1 MCFYSLPVKFKRYF
15 ILLILCAIC
24 SMLCSCNNRYAD
36 VLDGIW
42 YEQKTDGGIL
52 EIKGNNITYTIAGK
66 NYSSSFKAEEQNG
79 AILLYA
85 DEELYYFYDI
95 TCYPDDYSILCHTRP
110 DSEGGQGY
118 QALSFR
124 RGVYIEPE
132 PSAGDVIDLTDEN
145 ADKLIEDYSF
155 SSLNVQYYV
164 IPEESGDETDPQDGT
179 DSEEH
184 LTASGAYS
192 YSISVF
198 EDGSGVLQSDH
209 YPDIALS
216 ADKIAQ
222 IADLLKECE
231 LAALNGYDIRI
242 YQLEEGQA
250 DYTID
255 MEMDSGAHFHS
266 SANGKYVLK
275 RWSDFQQKLD
285 ELLFSFVVNGGY
297 DPESGAFHPTTP
309 MKRIGLPNSS
319 MNLFSFSI
327 DEKRIEREGIAYDY
341 TNYVDYVVFS
351 GGDDAHK
358 NLRETLYSLNSTF
371 EQISN
376 AELSNQT
383 ELMENVPSS
392 QRTGDDITVYSF
404 YSIDTLHSD
413 QLLFWFRISEGHGN
427 SLGIGEYGTST
438 YIYER
443 FAFDSE
449 TGKRVN
455 VSELFIDTEYLEDEI
470 IYRLVSSFIGDSHEN
485 YLKST
490 EFRDA
495 LHNMLYEPEIYG
507 YIEWEPSFQGLTI
520 YLPQS
525 LTPDFDYRL
534 DIMFYYE
541 DYQNMLSDRYTS
553 VW

>member
-1 MCFYSLPVKFKRYF
+1 MCFYSLPVKLKRYF

-66 NYSSSFKAEEQNG
+66 SYSSSFKAEEQNG

-198 EDGSGVLQSDH
+198 EDGST
-209 YPDIALS
+209 
-216 ADKIAQ
+216 
-222 IADLLKECE
+222 E
-231 LAALNGYDIRI
+231 RI
-242 YQLEEGQA
+242 
-250 DYTID
+250 
-255 MEMDSGAHFHS
+255 
-266 SANGKYVLK
+266 
-275 RWSDFQQKLD
+275 
-285 ELLFSFVVNGGY
+285 
-297 DPESGAFHPTTP
+297 
-309 MKRIGLPNSS
+309 
-319 MNLFSFSI
+319 
-327 DEKRIEREGIAYDY
+327 
-341 TNYVDYVVFS
+341 
-351 GGDDAHK
+351 
-358 NLRETLYSLNSTF
+358 
-371 EQISN
+371 
-376 AELSNQT
+376 
-383 ELMENVPSS
+383 
-392 QRTGDDITVYSF
+392 
-404 YSIDTLHSD
+404 
-413 QLLFWFRISEGHGN
+413 
-427 SLGIGEYGTST
+427 
-438 YIYER
+438 
-443 FAFDSE
+443 
-449 TGKRVN
+449 
-455 VSELFIDTEYLEDEI
+455 
-470 IYRLVSSFIGDSHEN
+470 
-485 YLKST
+485 
-490 EFRDA
+490 
-495 LHNMLYEPEIYG
+495 
-507 YIEWEPSFQGLTI
+507 
-520 YLPQS
+520 
-525 LTPDFDYRL
+525 
-534 DIMFYYE
+534 
-541 DYQNMLSDRYTS
+541 
-553 VW
+553 